1 MLTPLPSTTYLKSSS
16 EPVIG
21 ITQDKNGNTELKYG
35 NQMARLWK
43 DTDNVYYIKPPL
55 KAVPTVLSSESTI
68 KDQLPHMTR
77 DQILALE
84 KSIDIRIDELQVAIK
99 NTIKLMEGRLYCDD
113 KVLSMSLLKYKKEL
127 QSLSRQLV
135 EITIKK
141 HS

>member
-1 MLTPLPSTTYLKSSS
+1 LKSSS